1 MCAALTRVHTHTHSC
16 VHQVTFAVGKG
27 RRIPSNQA
35 APVAMPGLAERQV
48 YTHSFDGFGLQVRG
62 RGRGDLLA

>member
-1 MCAALTRVHTHTHSC
+1 M
-16 VHQVTFAVGKG
+16 TFAVGKG